1 MNANQIEVLL
11 FVLAPAVASMAAG
24 LIATVRPP
32 GGKVRGAILHF
43 AGGVVFSVVAVE
55 LIPDLLREHAPV
67 YTTLG
72 FALGV
77 ATMLGVR
84 ALLESD
90 ETGEEGELD
99 LTNAPTNGRA
109 SNSPRSSIPMAMLI
123 ATGVDLG
130 VDGILLGIGFAAG
143 AKEGRM
149 VLVVIVE
156 VVVLERLVGVLVDV
170 ALAYQQ
176 NDAER
181 HQTHR
186 AELGQAERIA
196 EERHGGGGPDEG
208 GRGEIG
214 GLAGRTV

>member
-130 VDGILLGIGFAAG
+130 VDGILLGIGDQ
-143 AKEGRM
+143 EGKDE
-149 VLVVIVE
+149 LTI
-156 VVVLERLVGVLVDV
+156 
-170 ALAYQQ
+170 
-176 NDAER
+176 
-181 HQTHR
+181 HR
-186 AELGQAERIA
+186 APLRAATRRSSSSRSDGSIDSTASTSA
-196 EERHGGGGPDEG
+196 ATAGFGPAPS
-208 GRGEIG
+208 RR
-214 GLAGRTV
+214 LTAAWARA